1 MTDTIRVGVFLP
13 TSKSQWGPGTDPR
26 ELIDFAARAERL
38 GYDSVFVGDS
48 IRVPIVDPLAM
59 LSALAVVT
67 ERLTLG
73 TGVLMPVLRRP
84 VQTAHALASVDR
96 LAGGRLTVGVG
107 AGFPGTFGRPL
118 HTLSEVSW
126 ARRFARL
133 DETVTLWRQIWKA
146 DGHTSFHGELLH
158 FDDIPPSIGPY
169 RPGGP
174 PLWLG
179 GATPAAL
186 ARTGRHYDGWFPYP
200 PDPHDYRTGLADLRR
215 TAVEAGRD
223 PGTITPA
230 VFVNVR
236 TADSIESCRRSLD
249 EFARVNYGLP
259 LEDLE
264 KIQAVAAG
272 TAAQLADRLTPYI
285 EAGARDLI
293 LRLGALTLRE
303 QLAQLERLVGLL
315 PLLRPA

>member
-1 MTDTIRVGVFLP
+1 MSSCPYSGGRSRPHTR
-13 TSKSQWGPGTDPR
+13 WPR
-26 ELIDFAARAERL
+26 
-38 GYDSVFVGDS
+38 S
-48 IRVPIVDPLAM
+48 
-59 LSALAVVT
+59 
-67 ERLTLG
+67 
-73 TGVLMPVLRRP
+73 TGSP
-84 VQTAHALASVDR
+84 S
-96 LAGGRLTVGVG
+96 GRLTVGVG

-118 HTLSEVSW
+118 HTLSEVPW

-186 ARTGRHYDGWFPYP
+186 ASTGRHYDGWFPYP

-230 VFVNVR
+230 LFVNVR

-285 EAGARDLI
+285 EAGCPRPDPPPRRTHSPRATRTAGTARRPPPAPPSCLI
-293 LRLGALTLRE
+293 RGPGPAVRAT
-303 QLAQLERLVGLL
+303 A
-315 PLLRPA
+315 RPHPKTSVTAPSVSPCSWRRPGTRG